1 MLKKDQ
7 KTEDIKKKIVKEVN
21 DKVKKEIFPENII
34 SRGTEFIY
42 TGIPVGHAVNSI
54 VDGNTVMQM
63 PNAQV
68 VGNSNVPMV
77 YLNGETVPY
86 GYASPG
92 NDIKVLE
99 IFEGMLLVLVPVG
112 NGPTGDGQWTIG
124 YFDTSVLGNT
134 VEINYNTITWNDASN
149 KTVVDGNGNFMY
161 SLPADQIIQFL
172 YETPNG
178 NYACI
183 LFNGADGELL
193 TGYVPMSDGT
203 FYRYDYLRTGSL
215 QAPGIANNSTPQSGS
230 GSTSQ
235 PSSGSTSQPSS
246 GSTSQSTNLMPCA
259 TQNGNI
265 ITVGD
270 LTLNLNELTY
280 IDCSSNYVYSNG
292 YSQKYVDF
300 VKAAEGL
307 NLSAYLD
314 ITGHWTIGYG
324 HEFTP
329 GVEKNGYTFYEDST
343 ISLSEANAVLIAD
356 LNATSQAMVAQLS
369 SSFPSFSFTT
379 TSQFDAIL
387 DMAFNLGV
395 YEGELGSGL
404 QHSIFADCLASN
416 YSNLQL
422 AFVEWCH
429 GKVDGVEEAVF
440 GLYRRRLE
448 EFIMFTTGLYVS
460 LPSGNIGQIES
471 LLDFTCPYT
480 FN

>member
-34 SRGTEFIY
+34 SRGAEFIY

-54 VDGNTVMQM
+54 VDGNTVMKM

-193 TGYVPMSDGT
+193 TGYVPMSDGI

-215 QAPGIANNSTPQSGS
+215 QAPGIANNTPTSSPSSSGS
-230 GSTSQ
+230 GSSNT
-235 PSSGSTSQPSS
+235 PSSTSQYLYGMDISS
-246 GSTSQSTNLMPCA
+246 YFEGQVANMCNYFSQQGTPLSIA
-259 TQNGNI
+259 Q
-265 ITVGD
+265 V
-270 LTLNLNELTY
+270 ELTCGTTNQLNDAHN
-280 IDCSSNYVYSNG
+280 IQAVIQDVKSN
-292 YSQKYVDF
+292 
-300 VKAAEGL
+300 GL
-307 NLSAYLD
+307 NLGYYAYLYPYASHYY
-314 ITGHWTIGYG
+314 T
-324 HEFTP
+324 
-329 GVEKNGYTFYEDST
+329 VEEQ
-343 ISLSEANAVLIAD
+343 AN
-356 LNATSQAMVAQLS
+356 
-369 SSFPSFSFTT
+369 
-379 TSQFDAIL
+379 
-387 DMAFNLGV
+387 
-395 YEGELGSGL
+395 
-404 QHSIFADCLASN
+404 
-416 YSNLQL
+416 
-422 AFVEWCH
+422 AFVEAYNQVQNSLGITPDCQIMIDIEQ
-429 GKVDGVEEAVF
+429 GAFSALGVEPTEELVADMVNSFITTVNNQLGSQEYVVYSSASFISSYF
-440 GLYRRRLE
+440 GAIDTSECGVIVSSVQTKNNIPMDDITYPE
-448 EFIMFTTGLYVS
+448 SNYTPIDYSNYPNNWGNDWTGVQFAY
-460 LPSGNIGQIES
+460 GAEQDYDI
-471 LLDFTCPYT
+471 YT
-480 FN
+480 SDILTNN

>member
-34 SRGTEFIY
+34 SRGAEFIY

-54 VDGNTVMQM
+54 VDGNTVMKM

-172 YETPNG
+172 YETPNS

-215 QAPGIANNSTPQSGS
+215 QQPGIANNTPTSSTSGGSSNNTPSQTNTSWEDLSLTTKLILFLASSEGFNSTWINGSIGYGDDDPQFCPYNPPITLSEAFQVSLNYITESINGESNLTLWQNTLNNAGLPANSLSDAQLIALYDFAYNAGS
-230 GSTSQ
+230 GSLYSLACNIVNSGDINNPPAEVFNVCTRPGTDDHHGLELRRSREWQTYCTGTIYLGGNVNQYVIPAEYLSILENMYIQ
-235 PSSGSTSQPSS
+235 P
-246 GSTSQSTNLMPCA
+246 
-259 TQNGNI
+259 
-265 ITVGD
+265 
-270 LTLNLNELTY
+270 TY
-280 IDCSSNYVYSNG
+280 SYP
-292 YSQKYVDF
+292 F
-300 VKAAEGL
+300 V
-307 NLSAYLD
+307 
-314 ITGHWTIGYG
+314 
-324 HEFTP
+324 
-329 GVEKNGYTFYEDST
+329 
-343 ISLSEANAVLIAD
+343 
-356 LNATSQAMVAQLS
+356 
-369 SSFPSFSFTT
+369 
-379 TSQFDAIL
+379 
-387 DMAFNLGV
+387 
-395 YEGELGSGL
+395 
-404 QHSIFADCLASN
+404 
-416 YSNLQL
+416 
-422 AFVEWCH
+422 
-429 GKVDGVEEAVF
+429 
-440 GLYRRRLE
+440 
-448 EFIMFTTGLYVS
+448 
-460 LPSGNIGQIES
+460 
-471 LLDFTCPYT
+471 
-480 FN
+480 